1 MRQHLTIKTCSL
13 ALASSLLSGCGL
25 AVPQVGEI
33 WDDESGK
40 TALILERK
48 IKEKIFCEL
57 QTAVAAVPRAENGG
71 G

>member
-40 TALILERK
+40 TALITER
-48 IKEKIFCEL
+48 
-57 QTAVAAVPRAENGG
+57 QD
-71 G
+71 